1 MIRLLYIDMNSL
13 REKSQILT
21 FEGQVTNHIKDRP
34 SLTSMHCRVH
44 LKTNC
49 KAGTLGTRKKLA
61 ALYNEILQ
69 DKSLYETY
77 RLTLQFSYDVIGY
90 SSV

>member
-1 MIRLLYIDMNSL
+1 MNSL

-61 ALYNEILQ
+61 ALYNENFTRQVVVRNLSPELAIQL
-69 DKSLYETY
+69 
-77 RLTLQFSYDVIGY
+77 
-90 SSV
+90 

>member
-1 MIRLLYIDMNSL
+1 MIRLLHIDMNSL

-49 KAGTLGTRKKLA
+49 KPAHKERRKNWLHCTTK
-61 ALYNEILQ
+61 ILQ

-77 RLTLQFSYDVIGY
+77 RLSLQFNYDVIDY